1 MMASQPPVTLRR
13 PPHQGGYNMEPS
25 STTEDGAS
33 RRQARPKSTSYEA
46 LRSALYQ
53 LTRMADF
60 KVEALLGSG
69 FFADVYKVK

>member
-1 MMASQPPVTLRR
+1 MMASEPPVTLRR
-13 PPHQGGYNMEPS
+13 PPHQQGGYMEPS
-25 STTEDGAS
+25 AEDGAS
-33 RRQARPKSTSYEA
+33 GRQARPKSTSYEA

-69 FFADVYKVK
+69 FFADVYKVNE